1 MKLTIVLMFFSLS
14 MVAFANAQN
23 LDKLVKAFQG
33 NAKAEHHTITKEM
46 MGMMA
51 AQTDSS
57 SQKKVPGFIQRIEKM
72 DVFTLEDYQGKD
84 AGGIIKEMEG
94 YKDGNGFE
102 TLISVNNDK
111 DHVRIVAHKEGNA
124 VSEVA
129 IIVRDEKDVVLVR
142 FVGNLNMDDLQSIV
156 NEQKGKFQKQ

>member
-1 MKLTIVLMFFSLS
+1 MKRIIALMCLSLS

-23 LDKLVKAFQG
+23 LDKLLKAFQNNG
-33 NAKAEHHTITKEM
+33 KAEYHTITKEM

-51 AQTDSS
+51 AQADSS
-57 SQKKVPGFIQRIEKM
+57 SQKKIPDFIQRIQKM
-72 DVFTLEDYQGKD
+72 DVFTLEDYQTKNAD
-84 AGGIIKEMEG
+84 SIIKEMEG

-102 TLISVNNDK
+102 TLISVNEEKN
-111 DHVRIVAHKEGNA
+111 HVRIVAHKDGNA

-129 IIVRDEKDVVLVR
+129 IMVQDDKDIVLVR
-142 FVGNLNMDDLQSIV
+142 FVGNLSLDDLQSIV